1 MQMTRQKRTIS
12 EAQLAP
18 KVQYKALKVIIAYRS
33 PERTL
38 LQQILMESAVLEWL
52 LLDGVVMEVGV
63 EERCQRMPLPRWEDL

>member
-1 MQMTRQKRTIS
+1 MIS

-52 LLDGVVMEVGV
+52 LLDGVVMEAGLEV
-63 EERCQRMPLPRWEDL
+63 EERCQRLPLPRWEDL